1 MQKII
6 AVVGMPGSGKS
17 EAIHYLMERYQWPK
31 IYFAQPTF
39 DEMERRGLE
48 RNQANERL
56 VREDLRNLHGEDYYA
71 QEAAKKVASMPDA
84 PVILLE
90 SFYSA
95 AEYRVFHERF
105 GEAFLIIAIHARPKL
120 RHERLSHRPER
131 PLTAEEAVER
141 DWAQLNRLTQGTPI
155 SLADYMVVNESTK
168 EALQAGLDAA
178 VADILAH

>member
-1 MQKII
+1 MPKLI

-17 EAIHYLMERYQWPK
+17 EAIEHLMAKYQWPK

-48 RNQANERL
+48 RTQANERL

-71 QEAAKKVASMPDA
+71 QEAAKKVETLSDA

-95 AEYRVFHERF
+95 PEYRVFHDRF
-105 GEAFLIIAIHARPKL
+105 RETFLIIAVHARPQL
-120 RHERLSHRPER
+120 RHERLLHRPER

-155 SLADYMVVNESTK
+155 ALADYMIVNEGTR
-168 EALQAGLDAA
+168 EELQARLDEA
-178 VADILAH
+178 VRKILAE